1 MNSSYHPSIDK
12 SLVARALDVTIHV
25 GIVVLLL
32 FWCFRIAQPFI
43 QLFLWGIIIA
53 IAIFP
58 GYRWLGSALGG
69 RKRLAAMLVTLLLLI
84 ILIVPSVMFAGSL
97 VETAQKLSA
106 GLSEGSL
113 SIPVPPEKVKSWP
126 VIGEMLYD
134 FWRLSS
140 ENLAAAV
147 SKITPHL
154 KEFGLWL
161 LHTAAG
167 AGFGIVS
174 FVIAIIIAGV
184 MLANGE
190 RGVQVARA
198 VAVRLAGE
206 RGIELVQLSGST
218 VRSVARGILG
228 VAVIQAIL
236 AGLGCLVIGVPGAGL
251 WALLVLILAV
261 VQLPT
266 LLILGPII
274 IYVFYTASTVP
285 AVLFAIW
292 SMLVGG
298 CDSFLKPLLMGRGV
312 DVPMLVVFIGA
323 IGGFILNGII
333 GLFIG
338 AIILSLGFKL
348 FQVWLNE
355 DMKQEEAPGNFPI
368 SPPKRGSSTSF
379 MP

>member
-1 MNSSYHPSIDK
+1 MNSSYHPSSDK
-12 SLVARALDVTIHV
+12 SLVAGALEVTIRV
-25 GIVVLLL
+25 GVVVLLL

-43 QLFLWGIIIA
+43 QIFLWGIIIA

-69 RKRLAAMLVTLLLLI
+69 RNKLAATLVTLLLLI
-84 ILIVPSVMFAGSL
+84 ILIVPSLMFAGSL
-97 VETAQKLSA
+97 VDTAQKLSA
-106 GLSEGSL
+106 GFSKGSL
-113 SIPVPPEKVKSWP
+113 SIPAPPENIKSWP
-126 VIGEMLYD
+126 AIGETLYD

-140 ENLAAAV
+140 ENLTAAV
-147 SKITPHL
+147 SKIAPHL
-154 KEFGLWL
+154 KVFGLWL
-161 LHTAAG
+161 LNTAAG

-174 FVIAIIIAGV
+174 FVIAIIISGV
-184 MLANGE
+184 LLANGE

-198 VAVRLAGE
+198 IAVRLAGE
-206 RGIELVQLSGST
+206 RGTELVNLSGST

-228 VAVIQAIL
+228 VALIQSIL
-236 AGLGCLVIGVPGAGL
+236 AGLGCLVVGVPGAGL

-261 VQLPT
+261 VQFPT
-266 LLILGPII
+266 ILILGPII

-292 SMLVGG
+292 SILVGG
-298 CDSFLKPLLMGRGV
+298 CDSFLKPLLMGHGV

-338 AIILSLGFKL
+338 AIIFSLGFKL

-355 DMKQEEAPGNFPI
+355 DMKQEEAPDN
-368 SPPKRGSSTSF
+368 SPASPVPGQS
-379 MP
+379 

>member
-1 MNSSYHPSIDK
+1 MNSSNHPPKDK
-12 SLVARALDVTIHV
+12 FYVTRALEVTIHV
-25 GIVVLLL
+25 GLVVLLL

-43 QLFLWGIIIA
+43 QIFVWGIIIA

-58 GYRWLGSALGG
+58 VYRSLRSALGG
-69 RKRLAAMLVTLLLLI
+69 RNKLAAMLVTLLLLI
-84 ILIVPSVMFAGSL
+84 ILIVPSLMFAGSL

-106 GLSEGSL
+106 GLFKGSL
-113 SIPVPPEKVKSWP
+113 NIPPPQAAIKSWP
-126 VIGEMLYD
+126 VIGETLYD
-134 FWRLSS
+134 FWHLSS
-140 ENLAAAV
+140 ENLTSAV
-147 SKITPHL
+147 SKIAPHL
-154 KEFGLWL
+154 KVFGLWL
-161 LHTAAG
+161 LNTAAG

-174 FVIAIIIAGV
+174 FVISIVIAGV
-184 MLANGE
+184 LLANE
-190 RGVQVARA
+190 DRGVQVARA
-198 VAVRLAGE
+198 IAVRLAGE
-206 RGIELVQLSGST
+206 RGIEFVQLSGAT

-228 VAVIQAIL
+228 VAIIQAIL
-236 AGLGCLVIGVPGAGL
+236 AGLGCLVVGVPGSGL

-266 LLILGPII
+266 ILILGPII

-292 SMLVGG
+292 SILVGG
-298 CDSFLKPLLMGRGV
+298 CDSFLKPILMGRGV

-355 DMKQEEAPGNFPI
+355 DMKQEEAPGNSASAPV
-368 SPPKRGSSTSF
+368 PGQG
-379 MP
+379 

>member
-1 MNSSYHPSIDK
+1 MNSSNHPSGDK
-12 SLVARALDVTIHV
+12 SPVARALEVTIHV
-25 GIVVLLL
+25 GLVVLLL

-43 QLFLWGIIIA
+43 QIFVWGIIIA

-58 GYRWLGSALGG
+58 GYRWLDSALGG
-69 RKRLAAMLVTLLLLI
+69 RKKLAAILVTLLLLI
-84 ILIVPSVMFAGSL
+84 ILIVPSLMFAGSL
-97 VETAQKLSA
+97 VETAQKLSV
-106 GLSEGSL
+106 GFSKGSL
-113 SIPVPPEKVKSWP
+113 NIPAPPESIKSWP
-126 VIGEMLYD
+126 AIGEMLYD
-134 FWRLSS
+134 FWRLAS
-140 ENLAAAV
+140 ENLTAAV
-147 SKITPHL
+147 SKIAPYL
-154 KEFGLWL
+154 KTFGLWL
-161 LHTAAG
+161 LSTAAG

-184 MLANGE
+184 LLANGE

-198 VAVRLAGE
+198 IAVRLAGE
-206 RGIELVQLSGST
+206 RGIEFVQLSGAT

-236 AGLGCLVIGVPGAGL
+236 AGLGCLVVGVPGAGL

-266 LLILGPII
+266 FLILGPII
-274 IYVFYTASTVP
+274 VYVFYTASTVP

-292 SMLVGG
+292 TILVGG
-298 CDSFLKPLLMGRGV
+298 CDSFLKPVLMGRGV

-355 DMKQEEAPGNFPI
+355 DMKQEEAPAN
-368 SPPKRGSSTSF
+368 SPSS
-379 MP
+379 PAPGQG

>member
-1 MNSSYHPSIDK
+1 MNSSYHPSSDK
-12 SLVARALDVTIHV
+12 SLVAGALEVTIRV
-25 GIVVLLL
+25 GVVVLLL

-43 QLFLWGIIIA
+43 QIFLWGIIIA

-58 GYRWLGSALGG
+58 GYRWLSSALGG
-69 RKRLAAMLVTLLLLI
+69 RNKLAATLVTLLLLI
-84 ILIVPSVMFAGSL
+84 VLIVPSLMFAGSL

-106 GLSEGSL
+106 GFSKGSL
-113 SIPVPPEKVKSWP
+113 SIPAPPENIKSWP
-126 VIGEMLYD
+126 AIGETLYD
-134 FWRLSS
+134 FWHLSS
-140 ENLAAAV
+140 ENLTAAV
-147 SKITPHL
+147 SKIAPHL
-154 KEFGLWL
+154 KVFGLWL
-161 LHTAAG
+161 LNTAAG

-174 FVIAIIIAGV
+174 FVIAIVIAGV
-184 MLANGE
+184 LLANE
-190 RGVQVARA
+190 DRGVQVARA
-198 VAVRLAGE
+198 IGVRLAGE
-206 RGIELVQLSGST
+206 RGIEFVQLSGST

-228 VAVIQAIL
+228 VAIIQSIL
-236 AGLGCLVIGVPGAGL
+236 AGLGCLVVGVPAAGL

-266 LLILGPII
+266 ILILGPII

-292 SMLVGG
+292 SILVGG

-338 AIILSLGFKL
+338 AIIFSLGFKL

-355 DMKQEEAPGNFPI
+355 DMRQEETPGN
-368 SPPKRGSSTSF
+368 SPASPVPGQG
-379 MP
+379 

>member
-1 MNSSYHPSIDK
+1 MNSSYHPSSDK
-12 SLVARALDVTIHV
+12 SLVARTLEVTIHV
-25 GIVVLLL
+25 GLVVLLL

-43 QLFLWGIIIA
+43 QIFVWGIIIA
-53 IAIFP
+53 VAIFP

-69 RKRLAAMLVTLLLLI
+69 RNKLAAMLVTLLLLI
-84 ILIVPSVMFAGSL
+84 IIIVPCLMFAGSL

-113 SIPVPPEKVKSWP
+113 DIPAPPEKIKSWP
-126 VIGEMLYD
+126 VIGETIHN
-134 FWRLSS
+134 FWSLSS
-140 ENLAAAV
+140 ENLTAAV
-147 SKITPHL
+147 SKIAPHL
-154 KEFGLWL
+154 KALGLWL
-161 LHTAAG
+161 LNTAAG

-174 FVIAIIIAGV
+174 FVIAIVIAGV
-184 MLANGE
+184 LLKNGE

-198 VAVRLAGE
+198 IAVRLAGE
-206 RGIELVQLSGST
+206 RGIEFVQLSGST
-218 VRSVARGILG
+218 VRNVARGILG
-228 VAVIQAIL
+228 VAIIQAIL
-236 AGLGCLVIGVPGAGL
+236 AGIGCLVVGVPGSGL

-266 LLILGPII
+266 ILILGPII

-292 SMLVGG
+292 SILVGG

-348 FQVWLNE
+348 FQAWLNE
-355 DMKQEEAPGNFPI
+355 DV
-368 SPPKRGSSTSF
+368 
-379 MP
+379 

>member
-1 MNSSYHPSIDK
+1 MNSSYHPSSDK
-12 SLVARALDVTIHV
+12 SLVARALEVTIRV
-25 GIVVLLL
+25 GVVVLLL

-43 QLFLWGIIIA
+43 QIFFWGIIIA

-69 RKRLAAMLVTLLLLI
+69 RNKLAAILVTLLLLI
-84 ILIVPSVMFAGSL
+84 ILIVPSLMFAGSL

-106 GLSEGSL
+106 GFFKGSL
-113 SIPVPPEKVKSWP
+113 NIPAPPENIKSWP
-126 VIGEMLYD
+126 VIGETLYD
-134 FWRLSS
+134 FWHLSS
-140 ENLAAAV
+140 ENLTAAV
-147 SKITPHL
+147 SKIAPHL
-154 KEFGLWL
+154 KVFGLWVL
-161 LHTAAG
+161 NTAAG
-167 AGFGIVS
+167 AGFAIVS

-184 MLANGE
+184 LLANGE

-198 VAVRLAGE
+198 IGVRLAGE

-228 VAVIQAIL
+228 VAIIQSIL
-236 AGLGCLVIGVPGAGL
+236 AGLGCLVVGVPAAGL

-266 LLILGPII
+266 ILILGPII

-292 SMLVGG
+292 SILVGG

-338 AIILSLGFKL
+338 AIIFSLGFKL

-355 DMKQEEAPGNFPI
+355 DMKQEEAPGN
-368 SPPKRGSSTSF
+368 SPASPVPGQG
-379 MP
+379 

>member
-1 MNSSYHPSIDK
+1 MNSSHHPSSDK
-12 SLVARALDVTIHV
+12 SLVARALEVTIHV
-25 GIVVLLL
+25 GLVVLLL

-43 QLFLWGIIIA
+43 QIFVWGIIIA

-69 RKRLAAMLVTLLLLI
+69 RNKLAAVLVTLFLLI
-84 ILIVPSVMFAGSL
+84 ILIVPSLMFVGSL
-97 VETAQKLSA
+97 VETAQNLSA
-106 GLSEGSL
+106 GLSKGSL
-113 SIPVPPEKVKSWP
+113 NIPAPPESIKSWP
-126 VIGEMLYD
+126 AIGEMLYD
-134 FWRLSS
+134 FWRLAS
-140 ENLAAAV
+140 ENLTAAV
-147 SKITPHL
+147 SKIAPHL
-154 KEFGLWL
+154 KVFGLWL
-161 LHTAAG
+161 LNAAAG

-174 FVIAIIIAGV
+174 FVIAIIIAGIL
-184 MLANGE
+184 LANGE

-198 VAVRLAGE
+198 IAVRLAGE
-206 RGIELVQLSGST
+206 RGIEFVQLSGAT

-236 AGLGCLVIGVPGAGL
+236 AGLGCLVVGVPGAGL

-266 LLILGPII
+266 ILILGPII

-292 SMLVGG
+292 SILVGA
-298 CDSFLKPLLMGRGV
+298 CDTFLKPLLMGRGV

-355 DMKQEEAPGNFPI
+355 DI
-368 SPPKRGSSTSF
+368 
-379 MP
+379 

>member
-1 MNSSYHPSIDK
+1 MNSSNHPSGDK
-12 SLVARALDVTIHV
+12 SPVARALEVTIHV
-25 GIVVLLL
+25 GLVVLLL

-43 QLFLWGIIIA
+43 QNFVWGIIIA

-58 GYRWLGSALGG
+58 GYRWLDSALGG
-69 RKRLAAMLVTLLLLI
+69 RKKLAAILVTLLLLI
-84 ILIVPSVMFAGSL
+84 ILIVPSLMFAGSL
-97 VETAQKLSA
+97 VETAQRLSV
-106 GLSEGSL
+106 GFSKGSL
-113 SIPVPPEKVKSWP
+113 NIPAPPESIKSWP
-126 VIGEMLYD
+126 AIGEMLYD
-134 FWRLSS
+134 FWRLAS
-140 ENLAAAV
+140 ENLTAAV
-147 SKITPHL
+147 SKIAPYL
-154 KEFGLWL
+154 KTFGLWL
-161 LHTAAG
+161 LNAAAG

-184 MLANGE
+184 LLANGE
-190 RGVQVARA
+190 RGVEAARA
-198 VAVRLAGE
+198 IAVRLAGE
-206 RGIELVQLSGST
+206 RGIEFVQLSGAT

-236 AGLGCLVIGVPGAGL
+236 AGLGCLVVGVPGAGL

-266 LLILGPII
+266 FLILGPII
-274 IYVFYTASTVP
+274 VYVFYTASTVP
-285 AVLFAIW
+285 AVLFGIW
-292 SMLVGG
+292 SILVGG
-298 CDSFLKPLLMGRGV
+298 CDSFLKPVLMGRGV

-355 DMKQEEAPGNFPI
+355 DMKQEKAPDN
-368 SPPKRGSSTSF
+368 SPSS
-379 MP
+379 PVPGQG

>member
-1 MNSSYHPSIDK
+1 MNSSNHPSGDK
-12 SLVARALDVTIHV
+12 SPVARALEVTIHV
-25 GIVVLLL
+25 GLVVLLL

-43 QLFLWGIIIA
+43 QIFVWGIIIA

-58 GYRWLGSALGG
+58 GYRWLGSVLGG
-69 RKRLAAMLVTLLLLI
+69 RNKLAAMLVTLLLLI
-84 ILIVPSVMFAGSL
+84 ILIVPSLMFAGSL
-97 VETAQKLSA
+97 VETAQKLSV
-106 GLSEGSL
+106 GFSKGSL
-113 SIPVPPEKVKSWP
+113 NIPAPPESIKSWP
-126 VIGEMLYD
+126 AIGEMLYD
-134 FWRLSS
+134 FWRLAS
-140 ENLAAAV
+140 ENLTAAV
-147 SKITPHL
+147 SKIAPYL
-154 KEFGLWL
+154 KTFGLWL
-161 LHTAAG
+161 LNAVAG

-184 MLANGE
+184 LLANGE

-198 VAVRLAGE
+198 IAVRLAGE
-206 RGIELVQLSGST
+206 RGIEFVQLAGAT

-236 AGLGCLVIGVPGAGL
+236 AGLGCLAVGVPGAGL

-266 LLILGPII
+266 FLILGPII
-274 IYVFYTASTVP
+274 VYVFYTASTVP

-292 SMLVGG
+292 SILVGG
-298 CDSFLKPLLMGRGV
+298 CDSFLKPVLMGRGV

-355 DMKQEEAPGNFPI
+355 DMKQEEAPGN
-368 SPPKRGSSTSF
+368 SPPSPAPGQG
-379 MP
+379 

>member
-1 MNSSYHPSIDK
+1 MNSSNHPSGDK
-12 SLVARALDVTIHV
+12 SPVARALEVTIHV
-25 GIVVLLL
+25 GLVVLLL

-43 QLFLWGIIIA
+43 QIFVWGIIIA

-58 GYRWLGSALGG
+58 GYRWLDSALGG
-69 RKRLAAMLVTLLLLI
+69 RKKLAAILVTLLLLI
-84 ILIVPSVMFAGSL
+84 ILIVPSLMFAGSL
-97 VETAQKLSA
+97 VETAQRLSV
-106 GLSEGSL
+106 GFSKGSL
-113 SIPVPPEKVKSWP
+113 NIPAPPESIKSWP
-126 VIGEMLYD
+126 AIGEMLYD
-134 FWRLSS
+134 FWRLAS
-140 ENLAAAV
+140 ENLTAAV
-147 SKITPHL
+147 SKIAPYL
-154 KEFGLWL
+154 KTFGLWL
-161 LHTAAG
+161 LNAAAG

-184 MLANGE
+184 LLANGE
-190 RGVQVARA
+190 RGVEAARA
-198 VAVRLAGE
+198 IAVRLAGE
-206 RGIELVQLSGST
+206 RGIEFVQLSGAT

-236 AGLGCLVIGVPGAGL
+236 AGLGCLVVGVPGAGL

-266 LLILGPII
+266 FLILGPII
-274 IYVFYTASTVP
+274 VYVFYTASTVP
-285 AVLFAIW
+285 AVLFGIW
-292 SMLVGG
+292 SILVGG
-298 CDSFLKPLLMGRGV
+298 CDSFLKPVLMGRGV

-355 DMKQEEAPGNFPI
+355 DMKQEKAPDN
-368 SPPKRGSSTSF
+368 SPSS
-379 MP
+379 PVPGQG

>member
-1 MNSSYHPSIDK
+1 MNSSHHPSGDK
-12 SLVARALDVTIHV
+12 FLVSSALEVTIHV
-25 GIVVLLL
+25 GLVVLLL

-43 QLFLWGIIIA
+43 QIFVWGIIIA

-58 GYRWLGSALGG
+58 GYRWLDSALGG
-69 RKRLAAMLVTLLLLI
+69 RKKLAAMLVTLLLLI
-84 ILIVPSVMFAGSL
+84 ILIVPSLMFAGSL
-97 VETAQKLSA
+97 VETAQKLSV
-106 GLSEGSL
+106 GFSKGSL
-113 SIPVPPEKVKSWP
+113 NIPAPPESIKSWP
-126 VIGEMLYD
+126 AIGEILYD
-134 FWRLSS
+134 FWRLAS
-140 ENLAAAV
+140 ENLTAAV
-147 SKITPHL
+147 SKIAPYL
-154 KEFGLWL
+154 KTFGLWL
-161 LHTAAG
+161 LNAAAG

-184 MLANGE
+184 LLANGE

-198 VAVRLAGE
+198 IAVRLAGE
-206 RGIELVQLSGST
+206 RGIEFVQLSGAT

-236 AGLGCLVIGVPGAGL
+236 AGLGCLVVGVPGAGL

-266 LLILGPII
+266 FLILGPII
-274 IYVFYTASTVP
+274 VYVFYTASTVP

-292 SMLVGG
+292 TILVGG
-298 CDSFLKPLLMGRGV
+298 CDSFLKPVLMGRGV

-355 DMKQEEAPGNFPI
+355 DMKQEEAPGNPPSSPI
-368 SPPKRGSSTSF
+368 PGQG
-379 MP
+379 

>member
-1 MNSSYHPSIDK
+1 MNSSYHPSGDK
-12 SLVARALDVTIHV
+12 SPVARALEVTIHV
-25 GIVVLLL
+25 GLVVLLL

-43 QLFLWGIIIA
+43 QIFVWGIIIA

-58 GYRWLGSALGG
+58 GYRWLDSALGG
-69 RKRLAAMLVTLLLLI
+69 RKKLAAILVTLLLLI
-84 ILIVPSVMFAGSL
+84 ILIVPSLMFAGSL
-97 VETAQKLSA
+97 VETAQRLSV
-106 GLSEGSL
+106 GFSKGSL
-113 SIPVPPEKVKSWP
+113 NIPAPPESIKSWP
-126 VIGEMLYD
+126 AIGEMLYD
-134 FWRLSS
+134 FWRLAS
-140 ENLAAAV
+140 ENLTAAV
-147 SKITPHL
+147 SKIAPYL
-154 KEFGLWL
+154 KTFGLWL
-161 LHTAAG
+161 LNAAAG

-184 MLANGE
+184 LLANGE

-198 VAVRLAGE
+198 IAVRLAGE
-206 RGIELVQLSGST
+206 RGIEFVQLAGAT

-236 AGLGCLVIGVPGAGL
+236 AGLGCLVVGVPGAGL

-266 LLILGPII
+266 FLILGPII
-274 IYVFYTASTVP
+274 VYVFYTASTVP

-292 SMLVGG
+292 TILVGG
-298 CDSFLKPLLMGRGV
+298 CDSFLKPVLMGRGV

-355 DMKQEEAPGNFPI
+355 DMKQEEAPGN
-368 SPPKRGSSTSF
+368 SPSS
-379 MP
+379 PAPGQG

>member
-1 MNSSYHPSIDK
+1 MNSSYHPSSDK
-12 SLVARALDVTIHV
+12 SLVARTLEVTIQV

-43 QLFLWGIIIA
+43 QIFVWGIIIA

-69 RKRLAAMLVTLLLLI
+69 RNRLAAMLVTLLLLI
-84 ILIVPSVMFAGSL
+84 IIIVPCLMFAGSL

-106 GLSEGSL
+106 DLSKGSL
-113 SIPVPPEKVKSWP
+113 NIPAPPEKIKSWP
-126 VIGEMLYD
+126 VIGDTLHN
-134 FWRLSS
+134 FWSLSS
-140 ENLAAAV
+140 ENLTAAV
-147 SKITPHL
+147 SKVAPHL
-154 KEFGLWL
+154 KVFGLWL
-161 LHTAAG
+161 LNTAAG

-174 FVIAIIIAGV
+174 FVISIIIAGV
-184 MLANGE
+184 LLTNGE
-190 RGVQVARA
+190 RGVQVARTI
-198 VAVRLAGE
+198 AVRLAGE
-206 RGIELVQLSGST
+206 RGIEFVQLSGST

-236 AGLGCLVIGVPGAGL
+236 AGLGCLVVGVPGSGL

-266 LLILGPII
+266 ILILGPVI

-292 SMLVGG
+292 SILVGA

-312 DVPMLVVFIGA
+312 DVPTLVIFIGA
-323 IGGFILNGII
+323 IGGFILSGII

-355 DMKQEEAPGNFPI
+355 NI
-368 SPPKRGSSTSF
+368 
-379 MP
+379 

>member
-1 MNSSYHPSIDK
+1 MNSSYHPSSDK
-12 SLVARALDVTIHV
+12 SLVAGALEVTIRV
-25 GIVVLLL
+25 GVVVLLL

-43 QLFLWGIIIA
+43 QIFLWGIIIA

-58 GYRWLGSALGG
+58 GYRWLSSALGG
-69 RKRLAAMLVTLLLLI
+69 RNKLAATLVTLLLLI
-84 ILIVPSVMFAGSL
+84 VLIVPSLMFAGSL

-106 GLSEGSL
+106 GFSKGSL
-113 SIPVPPEKVKSWP
+113 SIPAPPENIKSWP
-126 VIGEMLYD
+126 AIGETLYD
-134 FWRLSS
+134 FWHLSS
-140 ENLAAAV
+140 ENLTAAV
-147 SKITPHL
+147 SKIAPHL
-154 KEFGLWL
+154 KVFGLWL
-161 LHTAAG
+161 LNTAAG

-174 FVIAIIIAGV
+174 FVIAIVIAGV
-184 MLANGE
+184 LLANE
-190 RGVQVARA
+190 DRGVQVARA
-198 VAVRLAGE
+198 IGVRLAGE
-206 RGIELVQLSGST
+206 RGIEFVQLSGST

-228 VAVIQAIL
+228 VAIIQSIL
-236 AGLGCLVIGVPGAGL
+236 AGLGCLVVGVPAAGL

-266 LLILGPII
+266 ILILGPII

-292 SMLVGG
+292 SILVGG
-298 CDSFLKPLLMGRGV
+298 CDTFLKPLLMGRGV

-338 AIILSLGFKL
+338 AIIFSLGFKL

-355 DMKQEEAPGNFPI
+355 DMRQEETPGN
-368 SPPKRGSSTSF
+368 SPASPVPGQG
-379 MP
+379 

>member
-1 MNSSYHPSIDK
+1 MNSSYHPSSDK
-12 SLVARALDVTIHV
+12 SLVAGALEVTIRV
-25 GIVVLLL
+25 GVVVLLL

-43 QLFLWGIIIA
+43 QIFLWGIIIA

-58 GYRWLGSALGG
+58 GYRWLSSALGG
-69 RKRLAAMLVTLLLLI
+69 RNKLAATLVTLLLLI
-84 ILIVPSVMFAGSL
+84 VLIVPSLMFAGSL

-106 GLSEGSL
+106 GFSKGSL
-113 SIPVPPEKVKSWP
+113 SIPAPPENIKSWP
-126 VIGEMLYD
+126 AIGETLYD
-134 FWRLSS
+134 FWHLSS
-140 ENLAAAV
+140 ENLTAAV
-147 SKITPHL
+147 SKIAPHL
-154 KEFGLWL
+154 KVFGLWL
-161 LHTAAG
+161 LNTAAG

-174 FVIAIIIAGV
+174 FVIAIVIAGV
-184 MLANGE
+184 LLANE
-190 RGVQVARA
+190 DRGVQVARA
-198 VAVRLAGE
+198 IGVRLAGE
-206 RGIELVQLSGST
+206 RGIEFVQLSGAT

-228 VAVIQAIL
+228 VAIIQAIL
-236 AGLGCLVIGVPGAGL
+236 AGLGCLVVGVPGSGL

-266 LLILGPII
+266 ILILGPII

-292 SMLVGG
+292 SILVGG
-298 CDSFLKPLLMGRGV
+298 CDTFLKPLLMGRGV

-338 AIILSLGFKL
+338 AIIFSLGFKL

-355 DMKQEEAPGNFPI
+355 DMRQEETPGN
-368 SPPKRGSSTSF
+368 SPASPVPGQG
-379 MP
+379 

>member
-1 MNSSYHPSIDK
+1 MNSSNHPPKDK
-12 SLVARALDVTIHV
+12 FYVTRALEVTIHV
-25 GIVVLLL
+25 GLVVLLL

-43 QLFLWGIIIA
+43 QIFVWGIIIA

-58 GYRWLGSALGG
+58 VYRSLRSALGG
-69 RKRLAAMLVTLLLLI
+69 RNKLAAMLVTLLLLI
-84 ILIVPSVMFAGSL
+84 ILIVPSLMFAGSL

-106 GLSEGSL
+106 GLFKGSL
-113 SIPVPPEKVKSWP
+113 NIPPPQAAIKSWP
-126 VIGEMLYD
+126 VIGETLYD
-134 FWRLSS
+134 FWHLSS
-140 ENLAAAV
+140 ENLTSAV
-147 SKITPHL
+147 SKIAPHL
-154 KEFGLWL
+154 KVFGLWL
-161 LHTAAG
+161 LNTAAG

-174 FVIAIIIAGV
+174 FVISIVIAGV
-184 MLANGE
+184 LLANE
-190 RGVQVARA
+190 DRGVQVARA
-198 VAVRLAGE
+198 IAVRLAGE
-206 RGIELVQLSGST
+206 RGIEFVQLSGAT

-228 VAVIQAIL
+228 VAIIQAIL
-236 AGLGCLVIGVPGAGL
+236 AGLGCLVVGVPGSGL

-266 LLILGPII
+266 ILILGPII

-292 SMLVGG
+292 SILVGG
-298 CDSFLKPLLMGRGV
+298 CDSFLKPILMGRGV

-355 DMKQEEAPGNFPI
+355 DMKQEEAPGN
-368 SPPKRGSSTSF
+368 SPSS
-379 MP
+379 PVPGQG